1 MVRYSRSRQNVA
13 RGKAMFSALL
23 LTISI
28 VALAQFGAFYWRAV
42 VAGIAAQPVSEQV
55 LAAANV
61 NTGTLRGE
69 DYRSLAQLH
78 KLTPDISA
86 KSSGLG
92 LVPLYFKLIH
102 AIGKL
107 ASGRIAALAEWADG
121 ERVLCARYAA
131 VQIDRRLHSNLEFAA
146 SMRSC

>member
-1 MVRYSRSRQNVA
+1 
-13 RGKAMFSALL
+13 MFSALIL
-23 LTISI
+23 AIST
-28 VALAQFGAFYWRAV
+28 VALAQFGAFYWRALV
-42 VAGIAAQPVSEQV
+42 VGIAAQPVSGQV

-61 NTGTLRGE
+61 AAETLRGE
-69 DYRSLAQLH
+69 DYRPLAQLH
-78 KLTPDISA
+78 QLTPEICA
-86 KSSGLG
+86 KSFGLG

-107 ASGRIAALAEWADG
+107 ASGRITALADWAES

-131 VQIDRRLHSNLEFAA
+131 VQIDRRLQANLGFAA

>member
-1 MVRYSRSRQNVA
+1 
-13 RGKAMFSALL
+13 MFSVLILA
-23 LTISI
+23 ISI
-28 VALAQFGAFYWRAV
+28 VALTQFGAFYWRAV
-42 VAGIAAQPVSEQV
+42 VVGIAAQPVSEQV

-61 NTGTLRGE
+61 DTRTLRGE

-78 KLTPDISA
+78 KLTPHICA

-92 LVPLYFKLIH
+92 LVPLYFKIIH
-102 AIGKL
+102 ATGKL
-107 ASGRIAALAEWADG
+107 ACGRITALANWAES

-131 VQIDRRLHSNLEFAA
+131 VQVDRRLQANLQLAA

>member
-1 MVRYSRSRQNVA
+1 
-13 RGKAMFSALL
+13 MFSILILA
-23 LTISI
+23 ISG
-28 VALAQFGAFYWRAV
+28 VALTQFGAFYWRAV
-42 VAGIAAQPVSEQV
+42 VVGIAAQPVSEQV
-55 LAAANV
+55 LAAANLD
-61 NTGTLRGE
+61 TRTLRGE

-78 KLTPDISA
+78 KLTPDICA

-92 LVPLYFKLIH
+92 LVPLYFKIIH

-107 ASGRIAALAEWADG
+107 ASGRVTALANWAES

-131 VQIDRRLHSNLEFAA
+131 VQVDRRLQANLQLAA

>member
-1 MVRYSRSRQNVA
+1 
-13 RGKAMFSALL
+13 MFSALIL
-23 LTISI
+23 AFSI

-61 NTGTLRGE
+61 DSRTLCGE

-78 KLTPDISA
+78 KLTPDICT

-92 LVPLYFKLIH
+92 LVPLYFKIMH
-102 AIGKL
+102 GIGKL
-107 ASGRIAALAEWADG
+107 ASGRITALADWAES

-131 VQIDRRLHSNLEFAA
+131 VQVDRRLQANLQLAA

>member
-1 MVRYSRSRQNVA
+1 
-13 RGKAMFSALL
+13 MFSALL
-23 LTISI
+23 LAISI

-42 VAGIAAQPVSEQV
+42 VAGIAAHPVSGQV
-55 LAAANV
+55 LAAANLE
-61 NTGTLRGE
+61 TGTLRGD
-69 DYRSLAQLH
+69 DYRLLAQLH
-78 KLTPDISA
+78 KLTPDLCA

-107 ASGRIAALAEWADG
+107 ATGRIAMLAAWAES
-121 ERVLCARYAA
+121 ERVLCAHYAA
-131 VQIDRRLHSNLEFAA
+131 VQIDRRLQANLELAA

>member
-1 MVRYSRSRQNVA
+1 
-13 RGKAMFSALL
+13 MFSALL
-23 LTISI
+23 LAISI
-28 VALAQFGAFYWRAV
+28 VALAQFGVFYWRAV

-69 DYRSLAQLH
+69 DYRALAQLH
-78 KLTPDISA
+78 KLTLDICA

-107 ASGRIAALAEWADG
+107 ASGRIAGLAEWAES
-121 ERVLCARYAA
+121 ERALCARYAA
-131 VQIDRRLHSNLEFAA
+131 VRIDRRLQANLELAA

>member
-1 MVRYSRSRQNVA
+1 
-13 RGKAMFSALL
+13 MFSILILA
-23 LTISI
+23 ISV
-28 VALAQFGAFYWRAV
+28 VALTQFGAFYWRAV
-42 VAGIAAQPVSEQV
+42 VVGIAAQPVSEQV

-61 NTGTLRGE
+61 DTRTLRGE

-78 KLTPDISA
+78 KLTPDICA

-92 LVPLYFKLIH
+92 LVPLYFKIIH

-107 ASGRIAALAEWADG
+107 ASGRIAALANWAES

-131 VQIDRRLHSNLEFAA
+131 VQVNRRLQSNLQLAA

>member
-1 MVRYSRSRQNVA
+1 
-13 RGKAMFSALL
+13 MFSVLILA
-23 LTISI
+23 ISI
-28 VALAQFGAFYWRAV
+28 VALSQFAAFYWRAV
-42 VAGIAAQPVSEQV
+42 VVGIAAQPVSGQV
-55 LAAANV
+55 LAAANLDA
-61 NTGTLRGE
+61 GTLRGE

-78 KLTPDISA
+78 QLTSDICA

-102 AIGKL
+102 AVGKL
-107 ASGRIAALAEWADG
+107 ASGRITALADWAES

-131 VQIDRRLHSNLEFAA
+131 VQIDRRLQANLELAA

>member
-1 MVRYSRSRQNVA
+1 
-13 RGKAMFSALL
+13 MFSALIL
-23 LTISI
+23 AISI

-42 VAGIAAQPVSEQV
+42 VVGIAAQPVSGQV
-55 LAAANV
+55 LAAANLE
-61 NTGTLRGE
+61 TGTLCGE

-78 KLTPDISA
+78 QLTPDICA

-107 ASGRIAALAEWADG
+107 ASGRIIALADWAES

-131 VQIDRRLHSNLEFAA
+131 VQIDRRLQANLEFAA

>member
-1 MVRYSRSRQNVA
+1 
-13 RGKAMFSALL
+13 MFSALIL
-23 LTISI
+23 AISI

-42 VAGIAAQPVSEQV
+42 VAGIAAQPVSGQV

-78 KLTPDISA
+78 KLTPDICA
-86 KSSGLG
+86 NSSGLG

-107 ASGRIAALAEWADG
+107 ASGRIAALAEWAES

-131 VQIDRRLHSNLEFAA
+131 VQINRRLQSNLELAA

>member
-1 MVRYSRSRQNVA
+1 
-13 RGKAMFSALL
+13 MFSALIL
-23 LTISI
+23 AISV
-28 VALAQFGAFYWRAV
+28 VALTQFGAFYWRAV
-42 VAGIAAQPVSEQV
+42 VVGIAAQPVSEQV

-61 NTGTLRGE
+61 DTRMLRGE
-69 DYRSLAQLH
+69 DYRPLAQLH
-78 KLTPDISA
+78 KLTPDICA

-92 LVPLYFKLIH
+92 LVPLYFKIIH

-107 ASGRIAALAEWADG
+107 ASGRVTALANWAES

-131 VQIDRRLHSNLEFAA
+131 VQVDRRLQANLQLAA

>member
-1 MVRYSRSRQNVA
+1 
-13 RGKAMFSALL
+13 MFSVLILAV
-23 LTISI
+23 SI
-28 VALAQFGAFYWRAV
+28 VALTQFGAFYWRAV
-42 VAGIAAQPVSEQV
+42 VVGIAAQPVSGQV

-61 NTGTLRGE
+61 DAAGTLRGE
-69 DYRSLAQLH
+69 DYCSLAQLH
-78 KLTPDISA
+78 QLTPDICA

-102 AIGKL
+102 TVGKL
-107 ASGRIAALAEWADG
+107 ASGRITALADWAES

-131 VQIDRRLHSNLEFAA
+131 VQIDRRLQANLELAA

>member
-1 MVRYSRSRQNVA
+1 
-13 RGKAMFSALL
+13 MFSVLILA
-23 LTISI
+23 ISV
-28 VALAQFGAFYWRAV
+28 VALTQFGAFYWRAV
-42 VAGIAAQPVSEQV
+42 VVGIAAQPFSEQV

-61 NTGTLRGE
+61 DTRTLRGE

-78 KLTPDISA
+78 KLTPDICA

-92 LVPLYFKLIH
+92 LVPLYFKIIH

-107 ASGRIAALAEWADG
+107 ASGRITALANWAES

-131 VQIDRRLHSNLEFAA
+131 VQVNRRLQANLQLAA